1 LSAGEGEK
9 EVCKLGSISSVCKFT
24 PKRVNVFTPLSKI
37 FQEALSQSFARLEMK
52 EIKFSFVLAKNAK
65 MSKHRPAP

>member
-1 LSAGEGEK
+1 LSAAVEGEK

-37 FQEALSQSFARLEMK
+37 FQEALSQSFARLE
-52 EIKFSFVLAKNAK
+52 IKFSFVLAKNAK